1 MNTAV
6 LQGGGAGMKHSG
18 KQIWTQRR
26 AWPGLALEGLGPW
39 QVLGGEEDDQSHV
52 GVPSDTGTIRDLAG
66 QKVGMKHPPQSPT
79 AARHPLPI

>member
-1 MNTAV
+1 
-6 LQGGGAGMKHSG
+6 MKHSG

-52 GVPSDTGTIRDLAG
+52 GAPSRHWHNQGPGWTEGGDEAPTITHCSTASPPHLELRPRD
-66 QKVGMKHPPQSPT
+66 
-79 AARHPLPI
+79 